1 MLSSL
6 SYCLSRNL
14 CSFPKSTKAWFSFGL
29 LGPRSLSEHTN
40 LPLLKVES
48 TDTVKT
54 IWEQYH
60 TEQDE
65 ALGITLTPQET
76 AKLVQRG
83 KEAPL
88 FLYPSFREEKSQYF
102 MLMSQFQDSFC
113 FMTYLE
119 NYKRD
124 PQNATPWISLS
135 LFHDLEKQKDITLVR
150 VDFLSQYVPKESAK
164 RITSLLMQSYL
175 DDDVFAKFTRVFNK
189 EPNNFD
195 FQQMIE
201 WAQRT
206 K

>member
-1 MLSSL
+1 MLSSV
-6 SYCLSRNL
+6 SSRLSRSL
-14 CSFPKSTKAWFSFGL
+14 CALPTLTKACFSFGL
-29 LGPRSLSEHTN
+29 LGPRSLSELTN

-54 IWEQYH
+54 IWEEYH
-60 TEQDE
+60 KDQNE

-76 AKLVQRG
+76 DKLIRRG
-83 KEAPL
+83 REASL

-102 MLMSQFQDSFC
+102 ILMSQFQDSFF

-124 PQNATPWISLS
+124 PQNATPWFSLS
-135 LFHDLEKQKDITLVR
+135 LFRDLEAQKNVTLVR
-150 VDFLSQYVPKESAK
+150 VDFLSQYIPKASAE

-175 DDDVFAKFTRVFNK
+175 DDDVFSKFTRTFNHD
-189 EPNNFD
+189 PNTFD